1 MALDPEEV
9 PGGRSVRE
17 GSVSGL
23 VFGACPGGFVVS
35 DFLLLRSSKQAG
47 AFVVNLQNLPETE
60 RPASEWNCLC
70 VMEDGTSVASFL
82 GRQRSSLPPILW
94 NGPPKRNYF

>member
-1 MALDPEEV
+1 MELDCEKGYE
-9 PGGRSVRE
+9 GRSMRK

-23 VFGACPGGFVVS
+23 ILNACPGSFVVS

-60 RPASEWNCLC
+60 LTQSGAVCVLWRMGLLWPAFW
-70 VMEDGTSVASFL
+70 D
-82 GRQRSSLPPILW
+82 I
-94 NGPPKRNYF
+94 K